1 MPKTL
6 TQELDLELFELNRN
20 CWHEWEL
27 IPESVMAYKE
37 RVLELINQNYN
48 IEEHLRFV
56 KIYIGKIEK
65 QASR

>member
-6 TQELDLELFELNRN
+6 TQELDWELFELNRN
-20 CWHEWEL
+20 CWHEGEL

-37 RVLELINQNYN
+37 RVLKLIKEDYN

-65 QASR
+65 EF